1 MKKNN
6 FVILALVGIVS
17 CSIAC
22 KSEENK
28 TEEIVVINTDSIK
41 MLQDSIQKVKETAD
55 SLYAD
60 SVSNA
65 TNSSTTTIET
75 TVKTTRKK
83 YQPKIIFVPYEFDQ
97 TMKIEADRYG
107 VYNRAE
113 IMPSY
118 PGGEKAL
125 EKFIQKNVIYPPV
138 ALENGV
144 SGTVL
149 LTFLVDE
156 AGKIYSPATVSKNIG
171 SGLEQE
177 SVRLVR
183 LMPTWNPGQIKGRN
197 VKTRFTLPI
206 KFELY

>member
-6 FVILALVGIVS
+6 FVLLALVGIVS

-41 MLQDSIQKVKETAD
+41 ALQDSILKVKETAD

-65 TNSSTTTIET
+65 TNSTTITTET

-83 YQPKIIFVPYEFDQ
+83 YQPKIVFVPYEFDQ
-97 TMKIEADRYG
+97 TMKMEADQYG

-125 EKFIQKNVIYPPV
+125 EKFIQKNVIYPQI
-138 ALENGV
+138 ALDNGV
-144 SGTVL
+144 KGTVL
-149 LTFLVDE
+149 LSFWVDE
-156 AGKIYSPATVSKNIG
+156 AGKIYTPTTVSKKIG
-171 SGLEQE
+171 SGLEDE
-177 SVRLVR
+177 AVRLVR
-183 LMPTWNPGQIKGRN
+183 QMPTWNPGQIKGRN

>member
-6 FVILALVGIVS
+6 FVVLALVGIVS

-28 TEEIVVINTDSIK
+28 TEETQVIIIDSTKLI
-41 MLQDSIQKVKETAD
+41 QDSIQKAKEITD

-60 SVSNA
+60 SVSV
-65 TNSSTTTIET
+65 TTSSSNNDPEV
-75 TVKTTRKK
+75 TVKTAKRK
-83 YQPKIIFVPYEFDQ
+83 YQSKINFVPYAFDQ
-97 TMKIEADRYG
+97 TMKIEADRFG

-125 EKFIQKNVIYPPV
+125 EKFIQSNVSYPTL
-138 ALENGV
+138 ALDNGAE
-144 SGTVL
+144 GTVL
-149 LTFLVDE
+149 LSFLVDE
-156 AGKIYSPATVSKNIG
+156 AGKIYTPTTVSKKIG

-177 SVRLVR
+177 AVRLVR

>member
-1 MKKNN
+1 MKTKQL
-6 FVILALVGIVS
+6 VALVLVS
-17 CSIAC
+17 TLTLTISC
-22 KSEENK
+22 KSGENK

-41 MLQDSIQKVKETAD
+41 VLQDSIQKIKETAD
-55 SLYAD
+55 AVYAD
-60 SVSNA
+60 SVNNA
-65 TNSSTTTIET
+65 TNSTTTTTET

-83 YQPKIIFVPYEFDQ
+83 YQPKIVFVPYEFDQ
-97 TMKIEADRYG
+97 TMKIEADQYG

-125 EKFIQKNVIYPPV
+125 EKFIQKNVIYPSV
-138 ALENGV
+138 ALDNGV

-156 AGKIYSPATVSKNIG
+156 AGKIYTPTTVSKNIG

-177 SVRLVR
+177 AVRLVR